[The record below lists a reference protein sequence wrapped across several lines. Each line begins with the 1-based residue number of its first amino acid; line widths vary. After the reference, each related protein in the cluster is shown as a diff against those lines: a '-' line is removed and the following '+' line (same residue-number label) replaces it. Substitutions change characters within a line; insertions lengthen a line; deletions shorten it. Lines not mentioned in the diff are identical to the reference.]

1 MVRYYCNSPAP
12 GGAGIDWMN
21 GYYRLKVDT
30 PDESG
35 TWPEGRIE
43 VVNGGGGNGGV
54 YMRILPEGGRWR
66 GLAVV
71 AALQGESHHI
81 VGDIGDVQIP
91 KAQILAIGR
100 SEVGR
105 REPPH
110 ENLVVAAWIQNDQVL
125 MIEQVAGRD
134 QWWWVFSAHG
144 AERFSRHYVVPGL
157 EAILGRGR

>member
-1 MVRYYCNSPAP
+1 MIRYYCDSPAP
-12 GGAGIDWMN
+12 GGAGIDWMS
-21 GYYRLKVDT
+21 GFHRLRVDV
-30 PDESG
+30 PDSSG
-35 TWPEGRIE
+35 VWPNGRIE
-43 VVNGGGGNGGV
+43 VVNGGGGNGGM
-54 YMRILPEGGRWR
+54 YLRILPTGGR
-66 GLAVV
+66 GKDVVVVV
-71 AALQGESHHI
+71 ALRGESHI

-144 AERFSRHYVVPGL
+144 AERFSRHNIVPGIKT
-157 EAILGRGR
+157 ILGR

>member
-1 MVRYYCNSPAP
+1 MS
-12 GGAGIDWMN
+12 GFH
-21 GYYRLKVDT
+21 RLRVDV
-30 PDESG
+30 PDSSG
-35 TWPEGRIE
+35 VWPNGRIE
-43 VVNGGGGNGGV
+43 VVNGGGGNGGM
-54 YMRILPEGGRWR
+54 YLRILPTGGR
-66 GLAVV
+66 GKDVVVVV
-71 AALQGESHHI
+71 ALRGESHI